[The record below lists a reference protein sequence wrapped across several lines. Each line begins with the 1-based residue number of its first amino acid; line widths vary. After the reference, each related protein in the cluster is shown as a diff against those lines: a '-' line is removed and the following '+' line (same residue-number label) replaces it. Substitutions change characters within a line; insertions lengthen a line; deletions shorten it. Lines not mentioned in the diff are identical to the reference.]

1 MFYEASYAKKLLAG
15 LSYQAFQADSIL
27 RQQLLRIKKKG
38 QASLRFNCAF
48 LLSNSVAEKTKQA
61 MLSRRRRCCRR
72 QLSQCARPQPSC
84 CRRRHVTVS
93 VNRTQLTEKWFFSH
107 VCFRFYSREILYL
120 RTLIG
125 PITPAI
131 TTFLHYK
138 MWSEPEW
145 WDLLKF
151 DS

>member
-1 MFYEASYAKKLLAG
+1 MAFKFSVPRAHITYLMLLYLLYNITSIYECAILNQHIFLCCYVQFCTMFYEASYAKKLLAG

-93 VNRTQLTEKWFFSH
+93 VNRTQLTEK
-107 VCFRFYSREILYL
+107 
-120 RTLIG
+120 
-125 PITPAI
+125 
-131 TTFLHYK
+131 
-138 MWSEPEW
+138 
-145 WDLLKF
+145 
-151 DS
+151 